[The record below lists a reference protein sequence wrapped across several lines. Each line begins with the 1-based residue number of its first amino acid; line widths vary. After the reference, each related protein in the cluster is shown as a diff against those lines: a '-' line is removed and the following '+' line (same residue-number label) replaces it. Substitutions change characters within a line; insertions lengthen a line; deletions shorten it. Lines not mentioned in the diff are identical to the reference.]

1 MNRDS
6 VECSEDSTKGGELCF
21 VEIMAT
27 YGAGAVGAV
36 RAVGAGGRTAATSS
50 NTVNSLRLTR
60 GCLPSENRG
69 LLTGAAE
76 KGEDECPRPL
86 LCDGLVD
93 MALLKPDSV
102 VKGWRSA
109 ALFFEAESRS
119 MASAAAMA
127 SRAALFDMLMLSK
140 LVGLSRTGFRGK
152 TTGDGVQ
159 EVFSGWRERG
169 VLLPEVCIVEEEIV
183 NFLIL

>member
-1 MNRDS
+1 
-6 VECSEDSTKGGELCF
+6 
-21 VEIMAT
+21 MAT
-27 YGAGAVGAV
+27 CGA
-36 RAVGAGGRTAATSS
+36 RAAGEVGAGGRTAATSS

-69 LLTGAAE
+69 LLAGAAE

-93 MALLKPDSV
+93 MAVLKSDSV

-183 NFLIL
+183 NCLFSNCRSLKRLANKTSSFLLVFKRV